1 MFRASTK
8 GASPGRFFL
17 KDWALNIFGCV
28 GQVNEPPGFQ
38 SNYITP
44 QIALPIWRM
53 TVDREINSHV
63 AEHKA
68 YLEERGLQT

>member
-17 KDWALNIFGCV
+17 KDWALNIFGGVCRA
-28 GQVNEPPGFQ
+28 NRSPSSWP
-38 SNYITP
+38 NDITP

-53 TVDREINSHV
+53 YVDKKIVGHI
-63 AEHKA
+63 AEHKT
-68 YLEERGLQT
+68 YLGERNPRS